1 MLRRTILSIALLL
14 PACAGRTP
22 APESPN
28 APAVQVVDAA
38 VMQPPAFEPLRA
50 SQDAGRDPSHPG
62 SVRSQVRQAI
72 FDGAWTSVRDKHFDK
87 NLGGLD
93 WNAQR
98 AHYEP
103 LALAAPDEPTFY
115 RLLNEMLG
123 QLGQSHLQVHGPG
136 EEPVVPPTGG
146 LDSPSTKTQE
156 PEVETGGVG
165 DPGLLVRIIEDKPTI
180 TRVRPES
187 AAARAG
193 LAPGFLV
200 THVGGRSLDSLPRSG
215 RALRPV
221 EERFRL
227 RQLAA
232 RLLSGPSGSA
242 VSIRYIDNDGKPGEV
257 LLHRD
262 PPSATPRQVLNMAA
276 IVPEVKVSQVGQV
289 GVIAFNVFLLDPVL
303 TDVQKAIDG
312 FRTRGARALIL
323 DLRGNPGGIGP
334 MAIPVAARLLSK
346 PTTLGTIQYR
356 DFSNTL
362 ATVETIGAKPFT
374 GRVFILTD
382 EGTASTSEILA
393 AGLQEA
399 GRAQVVGDT
408 SAGAALGS
416 IIQDLPGG
424 ALIQIP
430 VADFRTP
437 KGKSIEGRGV
447 QPDRRVLETRA
458 ALSGGRDVVLDAAL
472 DMARASGTP

>member
-1 MLRRTILSIALLL
+1 MLRRTFIALLL
-14 PACAGRTP
+14 MSACAGRTP
-22 APESPN
+22 APEPPQ
-28 APAVQVVDAA
+28 AAQPGPDAA
-38 VMQPPAFEPLRA
+38 LMQPPAFEPVQPT
-50 SQDAGRDPSHPG
+50 QDAGRDPAHPG
-62 SVRSQVRQAI
+62 SVRSQLRRGI
-72 FDGAWTSVRDKHFDK
+72 FEGAWTAVRDKHFDK
-87 NLGGLD
+87 SLGGLD
-93 WNAQR
+93 WNALR
-98 AHYEP
+98 ARYEP

-136 EEPVVPPTGG
+136 EEAVVPVAEGPAMPVASAT
-146 LDSPSTKTQE
+146 DPV
-156 PEVETGGVG
+156 VETGGVG
-165 DPGLLVRIIEDKPTI
+165 DPGLLVRMIEGKPTI
-180 TRVRPES
+180 TRVRPGS
-187 AAARAG
+187 SAARAG
-193 LAPGFLV
+193 LEPGYVV
-200 THVGGRSLDSLPRSG
+200 THVGGRALDALPRSG

-227 RQLAA
+227 RQFAA
-232 RLLSGPSGSA
+232 RLLSGPTGSA
-242 VSIRYIDNDGKPGEV
+242 VSIRFVDNGGKAGAA
-257 LLHRD
+257 LLLRD
-262 PPSATPRQVLNMAA
+262 PPAAPPRQVLNMSPV
-276 IVPEVKVSQVGQV
+276 VPEVQVKQVGAV

-303 TDVQKAIDG
+303 TEVQKAIEGVRRRDVH
-312 FRTRGARALIL
+312 ALIL

-334 MAIPVAARLLSK
+334 MAIPVAARLVSR

-362 ATVETIGAKPFT
+362 ATVEAIGTKPFT
-374 GRVFILTD
+374 GRLYILTD

-437 KGKSIEGRGV
+437 KGQSIEGRGV
-447 QPDRRVLETRA
+447 QPDRRVFETRA
-458 ALSGGRDVVLDAAL
+458 ALRGGRDVVLDAAL
-472 DMARASGTP
+472 DMARASESP